1 VADERSRA
9 QRTPVCRNS
18 GSRPH
23 WPDAASKPATARRP
37 TMVPVR
43 QDVLT
48 EFGRAQCEGQGRGR
62 GRRSSSGTAGSYC
75 LSWRHGQ
82 WFPAGDSPAH
92 RVQRAAILAS
102 PLHELTGLLPRS
114 GLPQP
119 RMPSRWMFAVTIKS
133 QSDRCERRP
142 EGPHLDQDRLPVRE
156 AARHKQLWPIVPDTV

>member
-1 VADERSRA
+1 
-9 QRTPVCRNS
+9 
-18 GSRPH
+18 
-23 WPDAASKPATARRP
+23 
-37 TMVPVR
+37 MVPVR

-48 EFGRAQCEGQGRGR
+48 EFRPSPMRGAGQGPRALFTLGN
-62 GRRSSSGTAGSYC
+62 GGFLL